1 MVQQFWCFVLKN
13 GWKLK
18 RPQDFIFSVRSF
30 ASFSVRQL
38 IWVSL
43 LRKLV
48 FVATAEFWRH
58 AQVWPWCEMNR
69 VSFPLWSRKKEAC
82 TLIWGDAT
90 KVLPTHTL
98 KFNSFCVKSYC
109 LPVITPKDLESVS
122 LVLKAFKSAH
132 FKGRIRSFF
141 LNPKWTPTR
150 LYGALQISTRVG
162 SFWMC
167 VWEKDR

>member
-43 LRKLV
+43 LRKL
-48 FVATAEFWRH
+48 FFIAATAEFWRH

-69 VSFPLWSRKKEAC
+69 VSFPLWSRKKKKPALLYEEMQPKC
-82 TLIWGDAT
+82 S
-90 KVLPTHTL
+90 PHTL
-98 KFNSFCVKSYC
+98 KFNSFCVKSCC
-109 LPVITPKDLESVS
+109 LPVNTQKDLESVS

-150 LYGALQISTRVG
+150 LYGALQI
-162 SFWMC
+162 C
-167 VWEKDR
+167 LEKDR